1 MNNTN
6 DSNYHVMN
14 YETYK
19 APENQL
25 VCLGVCE
32 LDDSVDIVESDS
44 QEETDWSLIHT
55 TYSISVRW
63 FRQHNGLQS

>member
-44 QEETDWSLIHT
+44 QEETD
-55 TYSISVRW
+55 
-63 FRQHNGLQS
+63 